1 MVRKLITAGTAMA
14 FAIGVVGVVGGGV
27 AFAHGG
33 PPAAHGG
40 PKAPATATGATTCSF
55 HGVLVANAAGR
66 IAIRGNMTPHHVPA
80 CSSKGGTKLRTG
92 HLSGLASSTTISGL
106 CSLLPG
112 AAAPDLSGGTIK
124 WSPRVA
130 SSTGIALTGGT
141 ASVVTVG
148 SDTFLQVAYTGGSV
162 AGGSFTN
169 ASGASLTV
177 TSRQDIKALTA
188 ECANG
193 AVNAIAVNGSITL

>member
-1 MVRKLITAGTAMA
+1 VLIAD
-14 FAIGVVGVVGGGV
+14 AIG
-27 AFAHGG
+27 
-33 PPAAHGG
+33 
-40 PKAPATATGATTCSF
+40 K
-55 HGVLVANAAGR
+55 

-80 CSSKGGTKLRTG
+80 CSNKGGTKLRTG
-92 HLSGLASSTTISGL
+92 HLSGLGSSATITGL

-112 AAAPDLSGGTIK
+112 APMPDLAGGTIK

-130 SSTGIALTGGT
+130 SSTGVALTGGS

-148 SDTFLQVAYTGGSV
+148 SDTFLRVAYTDGSV

-177 TSRQDIKALTA
+177 TSRQDVAALTA

-193 AVNAIAVNGSITL
+193 PVKAIAMNGSITL